1 MKSIILITTILI
13 LLGNESV
20 SSEKYFFQNNNSIFA
35 TIAGKKGGDVLR
47 SELATARELTLMNDV
62 DSSHRIVSFHIT
74 FYCPKI
80 DPHEYNS
87 NSKLFPASL
96 LTAFKFYNK
105 QRIYKIYI
113 DNIRCVNKNRGTLE
127 LEDMAINPVA
137 DK

>member
-74 FYCPKI
+74 FYCFRR
-80 DPHEYNS
+80 DPYECNS
-87 NSKLFPASL
+87 NSKLFPDRL
-96 LTAFKFYNK
+96 VTAFKFYNK